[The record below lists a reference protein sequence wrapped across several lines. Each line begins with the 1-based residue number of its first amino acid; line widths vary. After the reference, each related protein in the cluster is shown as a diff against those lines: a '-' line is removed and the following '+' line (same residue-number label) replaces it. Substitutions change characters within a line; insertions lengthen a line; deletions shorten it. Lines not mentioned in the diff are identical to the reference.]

1 MLVFEALNAL
11 HGDCL
16 LLRYADTQGKSRL
29 WLIDGGP
36 RSGNVNGARLSVWK
50 DVMLPRLKTI
60 GGPPPITIDLGIVSH
75 IDDDHINGIEKMAM
89 DLVAARPHPG
99 DVVFR
104 RFWFNSFGSL
114 VGSLPTEG
122 GASPAELSSVM
133 TNLSLD
139 VDAEHDGA
147 AILQSVGQGISLAS
161 SLETLGLGGN
171 QPFGGL
177 IATSKGQ
184 PAFLIDDASVT
195 IIGPLQSRL
204 DTLQKSWQK
213 ALTKATKKA
222 RAAALQKLFASDG
235 QLDNSIP
242 NLSSIVALVEIAGK
256 SLLLTGDARGD
267 DIVSAWTNLELP
279 DCKRTVD
286 LLKVPHHGS
295 FANNP
300 EGFVRFFNATH
311 YVFSADGKHEN
322 PDPPVLEGLISFHGG
337 RPVIMHFTNAD
348 IKWTKPYRLER
359 GGAQVQTLQEMLD
372 ALKEAYPGP
381 WAYNLRPE
389 AAPSVEIVLL

>member
-11 HGDCL
+11 YGDCL
-16 LLRYADTQGKSRL
+16 LLRYTDSQGEGRL

-36 RSGNVNGARLSVWK
+36 RSATVNGSKLSVWK
-50 DVMLPRLKTI
+50 DVMLPRLKAI
-60 GGPPPITIDLGIVSH
+60 GGLPPITIDLGMVSH
-75 IDDDHINGIEKMAM
+75 IDDDHINGIERLATE
-89 DLVAARPHPG
+89 LVAARPHPG

-114 VGSLPTEG
+114 VGSLPTEE

-133 TNLSLD
+133 TNLSLN
-139 VDAEHDGA
+139 VGAEHDAA
-147 AILQSVGQGISLAS
+147 AILQSLGQGISLAG
-161 SLETLGLGGN
+161 SLETLGLSGN
-171 QPFGGL
+171 EPFAGL
-177 IATSKGQ
+177 IAARKGQ
-184 PAFLIDDASVT
+184 PAFIIDDASVT
-195 IIGPLQSRL
+195 IVGPLQSRL
-204 DTLQKSWQK
+204 VSLQKTWRK
-213 ALTKATKKA
+213 ALAKVTKKA
-222 RAAALQKLFASDG
+222 RTAALQKLFASDG
-235 QLDNSIP
+235 QLDSSIP
-242 NLSSIVALVEIAGK
+242 NLSSIVMLVEIAGK

-267 DIVSAWTNLELP
+267 DIVSAWKDLELP
-279 DCKRTVD
+279 ESKRTVD
-286 LLKVPHHGS
+286 LLKIPHHGS

-337 RPVIMHFTNAD
+337 RPVILHFTNAD
-348 IKWTKPYRLER
+348 IRWTKPYRLER

-372 ALKEAYPGP
+372 ALKQAYPGP